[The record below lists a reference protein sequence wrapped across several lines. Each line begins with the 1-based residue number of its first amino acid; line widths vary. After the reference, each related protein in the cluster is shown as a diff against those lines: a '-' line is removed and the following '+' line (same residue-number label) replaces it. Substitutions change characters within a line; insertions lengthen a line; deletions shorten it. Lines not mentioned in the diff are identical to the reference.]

1 MKTISIILGILVI
14 LSWLFVMKE
23 YKNGNQGTHRAQNV
37 MLLACLLT
45 IIMTVYNYFI
55 SHS

>member
-37 MLLACLLT
+37 MLFACLLT
-45 IIMTVYNYFI
+45 IIMTVLQLFY
-55 SHS
+55 

>member
-14 LSWLFVMKE
+14 LSWLFVIKE
-23 YKNGNQGTHRAQNV
+23 YKNGNQDTHRAQNV

-45 IIMTVYNYFI
+45 IIMTVLQLFY
-55 SHS
+55 